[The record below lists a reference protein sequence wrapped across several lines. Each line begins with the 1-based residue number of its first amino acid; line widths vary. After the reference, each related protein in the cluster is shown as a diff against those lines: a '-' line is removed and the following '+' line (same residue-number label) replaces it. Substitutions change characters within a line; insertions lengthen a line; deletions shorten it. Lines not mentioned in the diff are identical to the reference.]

1 MHNIVVDKP
10 YRFVAPARG
19 DLLPR
24 ALGFLLPHCLRRSH
38 SVDALELRGLDLL
51 KESLAAGHGIALTP
65 NHCRA
70 ADPLVLASLARA
82 AGMPFYYMAS
92 WHQFMQGGSL
102 RAWVINRLGA
112 FSVYREGMD
121 RDAIAAS
128 VKILAESARPLV
140 LFPEGLISRTND
152 ALRPFL
158 EGISLITHA
167 AAKERAA
174 AHRSGMV
181 VVHPVA
187 IKYFLT
193 SDPAPALGRAL
204 DEIET
209 RLSWRPSAAL
219 PAERIAKV
227 GAALLALK
235 EIEYLGAAQSGD
247 VAARLEN
254 LIDFLLQR
262 LESKWVAGKRQ
273 ATLIGRVKALRA
285 AILKEM
291 IHGELSPAEKA
302 ARWKDLTDIALAVQL
317 SLYPPHYVRSKP
329 TPERLTETVEGF
341 EEDLTDKARVLG
353 RWRAV
358 VEVGEAMK
366 IEPER
371 ERGQNCLTGRLHDV
385 VEHMRNGLDREREAA
400 R

>member
-24 ALGFLLPHCLRRSH
+24 AFGFLLPHCLRRSH
-38 SVDALELRGLDLL
+38 SVDALELRGVELL

-70 ADPLVLASLARA
+70 ADPLVLAALARA

-140 LFPEGLISRTND
+140 IFPEGLISRAND

-174 AHRSGMV
+174 ARRSGTV

-193 SDPAPALGRAL
+193 TDPAPPLGRVL
-204 DEIET
+204 DENET
-209 RLSWRPSAAL
+209 RLGWRPGAAPL
-219 PAERIAKV
+219 AERIAKV

-235 EIEYLGAAQSGD
+235 EIEYLGSAQTGD

-254 LIDFLLQR
+254 LIDFLLHR
-262 LESKWVAGKRQ
+262 LETKWLAGKKQ

-291 IHGELSPAEKA
+291 IHGELSPVETA
-302 ARWKDLTDIALAVQL
+302 ARWQDLTDIALAVQL

-358 VEVGEAMK
+358 VQVGEAMT

-371 ERGQNCLTGRLHDV
+371 ERGQPCLTSRLQATIQ
-385 VEHMRNGLDREREAA
+385 EMLDAANRERETNL
-400 R
+400 